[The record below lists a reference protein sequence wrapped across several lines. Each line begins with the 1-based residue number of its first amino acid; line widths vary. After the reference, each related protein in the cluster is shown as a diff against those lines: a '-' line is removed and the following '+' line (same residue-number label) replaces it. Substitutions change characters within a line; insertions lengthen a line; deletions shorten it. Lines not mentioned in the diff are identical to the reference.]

1 MKLILKRLPK
11 IRLKVSTAL
20 NIMILHKKDRLD
32 PSIAKKFLPKVHEK
46 VLPQDLVCGC
56 TAGQSLT
63 NDDKRKIFW
72 QAVAL
77 LYIAQS
83 KLKEAERLFHECGI
97 DARGS
102 FRWDTA
108 KRKGSK

>member
-11 IRLKVSTAL
+11 IRLKVPTAL

-32 PSIAKKFLPKVHEK
+32 SSRVEKFLPKVHEK

-63 NDDKRKIFW
+63 NDDKRKFFW

-77 LYIAQS
+77 LFIAQS
-83 KLKEAERLFHECGI
+83 KLKDAERLFHECGI

-102 FRWDTA
+102 FRWDTG